1 MDESLIVFQYLRR
14 EKAKKHQRKIDHV
27 KMILLH
33 AKLLK
38 MRMYL
43 KPRHFL
49 HASALFKSVREAPW
63 YVMYR
68 DGTDSDFI
76 SAISLTRASFENLL
90 SNFKRYYSFNTG
102 PSKKGRPPRVKDH
115 HCVLSLLL
123 HTYCSPAENKTWS
136 EMFGIAP
143 STLSRTLL
151 KAKIAL
157 LATLI
162 SMREARIEWP
172 SLDDQVRMALAVEA
186 KEPIVQGRWEFID
199 GKNYRVQEPSNYDIQ
214 NGMYNG

>member
-102 PSKKGRPPRVKDH
+102 PSHYSKNLPYNYNSHSQYFHPRH
-115 HCVLSLLL
+115 
-123 HTYCSPAENKTWS
+123 
-136 EMFGIAP
+136 P
-143 STLSRTLL
+143 SRCNQL
-151 KAKIAL
+151 
-157 LATLI
+157 
-162 SMREARIEWP
+162 W
-172 SLDDQVRMALAVEA
+172 
-186 KEPIVQGRWEFID
+186 
-199 GKNYRVQEPSNYDIQ
+199 
-214 NGMYNG
+214 